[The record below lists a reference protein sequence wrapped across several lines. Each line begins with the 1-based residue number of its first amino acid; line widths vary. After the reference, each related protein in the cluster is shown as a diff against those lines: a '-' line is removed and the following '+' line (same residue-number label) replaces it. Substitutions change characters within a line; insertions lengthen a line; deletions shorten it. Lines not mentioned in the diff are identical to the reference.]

1 MSINKKLKYSL
12 LALFIGATLSGCGL
26 DGDDG
31 ETGPAGAQG
40 PQGETG
46 APGNDG
52 TDGSD
57 GQDASLGVSLRI
69 IGRAG
74 LNQAAPEGAA
84 EIVQYSAASQSIY
97 AINSAAATPTIE
109 IIDASGLTSVEL
121 ANPLNTGNLG
131 ATPLVLETD
140 VNGKTLTSANSIA
153 ISGDLMAVAM
163 APDEVGVRGEILFY
177 NGVES
182 GAPVFV
188 DSVEAGFLP
197 DMVTFTPDGG
207 RVLAANEGE
216 PNGDYSIDPQ
226 GSVSIIDIL
235 ASGLPEQSADEIT
248 FTDFNDMQA
257 ELEAEGVVF
266 PNPDGRTINGND
278 ITVSVAQDLEPE
290 YITTDN
296 ETAYVALQENN
307 AFAVI
312 DLTDNSVDVMG
323 LGFKDWSGLNFDG
336 TEDGTVSFD
345 QYDDLVAMYQ
355 PDTIGQFEY
364 RGATFIVTA
373 NEGDGREYFFDTL
386 DADGVQDE
394 ALCTAAGGQ
403 DFDADDGCLSF
414 SDEIQARNLTFAPG
428 SNLETIAGGDP
439 EDSDFTANPL
449 GRLNVSSEVGDN
461 DSDGVTDTLVTFGGR
476 SFTIFDT
483 NGLVVFDSGD
493 DFERI
498 TASIH
503 GDEFNNDNDVNEGDS
518 RSGNRG
524 PEPEALAVGSVG
536 NRTFAF
542 IGAERMSGIFVY
554 DVTNPF
560 NVQFVDY
567 VINRDTTEGATP
579 QGDLA
584 PEGMTFVTAAESP
597 TDNALLVVGNEVSGT
612 VTVWE
617 VVPN

>member
-1 MSINKKLKYSL
+1 MSLNKKLKYSL

-40 PQGETG
+40 PQGEAG

-52 TDGSD
+52 AN

-74 LNQAAPEGAA
+74 LNQASPEGAA
-84 EIVQYSAASQSIY
+84 EIVQYNAASQSIY
-97 AINSAAATPTIE
+97 AINSAAATPTVE
-109 IIDASGLTSVEL
+109 IIDVSGLTSAEL
-121 ANPLNTGNLG
+121 ANPLNTGNLTS
-131 ATPLVLETD
+131 TPLALETA
-140 VNGKTLTSANSIA
+140 VNGKTLTAANSIA
-153 ISGDLMAVAM
+153 ISGDLLAVAM
-163 APDEVGVRGEILFY
+163 EADAVGVRGEVLFY
-177 NGVES
+177 NGIDS
-182 GAPVFV
+182 GAPAFI

-197 DMVTFTPDGG
+197 DMVTFTPNGG
-207 RVLAANEGE
+207 QVLVANEGE
-216 PNGDYSIDPQ
+216 PSGDYSIDPE

-235 ASGLPEQSADEIT
+235 ASGLPEQNADEVT
-248 FTDFNDMQA
+248 FTAFNGSQA
-257 ELEAEGVVF
+257 ELEAQGLVF
-266 PNPDGRTINGND
+266 PNPDGRTINGNA
-278 ITVSVAQDLEPE
+278 ISVSVAQDLEPE
-290 YITTDN
+290 YITTNN

-307 AFAVI
+307 GLAVI
-312 DLTDNSVDVMG
+312 DLNDNSVEIMG

-345 QYDDLVAMYQ
+345 QYQDLVGMYQ

-373 NEGDGREYFFDTL
+373 NEGDSREYFFDTL
-386 DADGVQDE
+386 DADGVQSE

-414 SDEIQARNLTFAPG
+414 SDEAQGRNLTFAPG

-439 EDSDFTANPL
+439 EDSDFAANPL
-449 GRLNVSSEVGDN
+449 GRLQVSSEVGD
-461 DSDGVTDTLVTFGGR
+461 DDGDGVTDTLVAFGGR

-518 RSGNRG
+518 RSANRG
-524 PEPEALAVGSVG
+524 PEPEALAVGAVG
-536 NRTFAF
+536 DRTFAF
-542 IGAERMSGIFVY
+542 VGAERMSGIFVY

-560 NVQFVDY
+560 NVEFVDY

-579 QGDLA
+579 QGDLG
-584 PEGMTFVTAAESP
+584 PEGMAFVTAEDSP
-597 TDNALLVVGNEVSGT
+597 TSNALLVVGNEVSGT

>member
-1 MSINKKLKYSL
+1 MSLHKKLKYSV
-12 LALFIGATLSGCGL
+12 LALFVGATLSGCGL

-31 ETGPAGAQG
+31 ETGLAGAQG
-40 PQGETG
+40 PQGEAG
-46 APGNDG
+46 VPGNDG
-52 TDGSD
+52 TD

-74 LNQAAPEGAA
+74 LNQGSPEGAA
-84 EIVQYSAASQSIY
+84 EIVQYNAASQSIY
-97 AINSAAATPTIE
+97 AINSAAAIPTVE
-109 IIDASGLTSVEL
+109 IISIAGLSSSEL
-121 ANPLNTGNLG
+121 ANPLNTGNLTS
-131 ATPLVLETD
+131 TPLVLETS
-140 VNGKTLTSANSIA
+140 VNGKTLTGANSIA

-163 APDEVGVRGEILFY
+163 EVDEVGVRGEVLFY
-177 NGVES
+177 NGIDS
-182 GAPVFV
+182 GAPAFI

-197 DMVTFTPDGG
+197 DMVTFTPNGG
-207 RVLAANEGE
+207 QVLVANEGE
-216 PNGDYSIDPQ
+216 PNGDYSIDPE
-226 GSVSIIDIL
+226 GSISIIDIL
-235 ASGLPEQSADEIT
+235 ASGLPEQNADEVT
-248 FTDFNDMQA
+248 FTAFNGSQA
-257 ELEAEGVVF
+257 ELEAQGVVF
-266 PNPDGRTINGND
+266 PNPDGRTINGNVVS
-278 ITVSVAQDLEPE
+278 VSVAQDLEPE

-296 ETAYVALQENN
+296 NTAYVALQENN
-307 AFAVI
+307 ALAVI
-312 DLTDNSVDVMG
+312 DLSDNSVEVMG
-323 LGFKDWSGLNFDG
+323 MGFKDWSELSFDG

-345 QYDDLVAMYQ
+345 QYQDLVSMYQ

-364 RGATFIVTA
+364 SGATFIVTA
-373 NEGDGREYFFDTL
+373 NEGDSREYFFDS
-386 DADGVQDE
+386 ADE
-394 ALCTAAGGQ
+394 ASCLAAGGL
-403 DFDADDGCLSF
+403 DFDEDDGCLSF
-414 SDEIQARNLTFAPG
+414 TDEAQGRNLTFAPG

-449 GRLNVSSEVGDN
+449 GRLQVSSVAGDP
-461 DSDGVTDTLVTFGGR
+461 DGDGVTDTLVSFGAR

-503 GDEFNNDNDVNEGDS
+503 GDEFNNDNDENSGDS
-518 RSGNRG
+518 RSANRG
-524 PEPEALAVGSVG
+524 PEPEALAVGAVG

-542 IGAERMSGIFVY
+542 VGAERMSGIFVY

-584 PEGMTFVTAAESP
+584 PEGMTFVTAQDSP
-597 TDNALLVVGNEVSGT
+597 TSNALLIVGNEVSGT
-612 VTVWE
+612 VSVWE